1 MSASAQPSS
10 ESADRSAGGT
20 LEKADAENF
29 PVAPFFLPAAWRG
42 DLMAVYGFA
51 RLVDDSGDG
60 DLADPA
66 GTARLLGV
74 ETAPPATPTPPAT
87 RSATPSARSAT
98 PSAQPGPPGPA
109 EVAFRLALLDGLEQD
124 LDRVFESALRP
135 AAAEAPRHP
144 LMRALVPLVDR
155 HGLTPEPFRR
165 LIEANRVDQTT
176 TRYARYEDLI
186 GYCTL
191 SADPVGRLVLAIA
204 GVSTPERIELSDA
217 VCSALQVVEHLQ
229 DVAEDLACGRIYL
242 PAEDLARFGVTE
254 QDLAAPAAGPAVR
267 ELIAFEV
274 GRARTLLDRGA
285 PLVGTVRGRLR
296 LLLAGFTAGGY
307 AALAAIEAAGYDV
320 LAQQTKPD
328 KRRLAAKAAAIFAKG
343 R

>member
-1 MSASAQPSS
+1 M
-10 ESADRSAGGT
+10 T
-20 LEKADAENF
+20 LDKAAAENF
-29 PVAPFFLPAAWRG
+29 PVAPFFLPAAWRD

-51 RLVDDSGDG
+51 RLVDDAGDG

-66 GTARLLGV
+66 GAARLLGV
-74 ETAPPATPTPPAT
+74 AEQPPAA
-87 RSATPSARSAT
+87 
-98 PSAQPGPPGPA
+98 PSAQPGPA
-109 EVAFRLALLDGLEQD
+109 ETAFRLALLDGLERD
-124 LDRVFESALRP
+124 LDRVFEAALHP
-135 AAAEAPRHP
+135 GTAEAPRHP
-144 LMRALVPLVDR
+144 LLRALVPLVDR

-176 TRYARYEDLI
+176 ARYATYQDLI

-204 GVSTPERIELSDA
+204 GVSTPERIRLSDEI
-217 VCSALQVVEHLQ
+217 CSALQIVEHLQ
-229 DVAEDLACGRIYL
+229 DVAEDLAQGRIYL
-242 PAEDLARFGVTE
+242 PEEDLTRFGVTE
-254 QDLAAPAAGPAVR
+254 EELAAPAANGAVR
-267 ELIAFEV
+267 ELIAFEAD
-274 GRARTLLDRGA
+274 RARTLLDHGA

-320 LAQQTKPD
+320 LAQQAKPD

>member
-1 MSASAQPSS
+1 MN
-10 ESADRSAGGT
+10 RSAGET
-20 LEKADAENF
+20 LDKAGAENF
-29 PVAPFFLPAAWRG
+29 PVAPFFLPAAWRD
-42 DLMAVYGFA
+42 DLMAVYGYA
-51 RLVDDSGDG
+51 RLVDDAGDG

-66 GTARLLGV
+66 ATAALLGV
-74 ETAPPATPTPPAT
+74 EATPP
-87 RSATPSARSAT
+87 AT
-98 PSAQPGPPGPA
+98 PSAQSGPPTPRQ
-109 EVAFRLALLDGLEQD
+109 VAFRLALLDGLEHD
-124 LDRVFESALRP
+124 LDRVFEAAFHP
-135 AAAEAPRHP
+135 GAAEGPRHP
-144 LMRALVPLVDR
+144 LLRSLVPLVDR

-176 TRYARYEDLI
+176 TRYAGYDDLI

-217 VCSALQVVEHLQ
+217 ICSALQVVEHLQ
-229 DVAEDLACGRIYL
+229 DVAEDLAHGRIYL

-254 QDLAAPAAGPAVR
+254 ADLAAPTAGGPVR

-274 GRARTLLDRGA
+274 QRARTLLDRGA

-307 AALAAIEAAGYDV
+307 AALAAIEDAGYDV
-320 LAQQTKPD
+320 LAQQAKPD

>member
-1 MSASAQPSS
+1 MNG
-10 ESADRSAGGT
+10 SAGET
-20 LEKADAENF
+20 LDKAGAENF
-29 PVAPFFLPAAWRG
+29 PVAPSFLPAAWRG
-42 DLMAVYGFA
+42 DLMTVYGFA
-51 RLVDDSGDG
+51 RLVDDTGDG

-66 GTARLLGV
+66 ATARLLGIDR
-74 ETAPPATPTPPAT
+74 TPPATP
-87 RSATPSARSAT
+87 SDQS
-98 PSAQPGPPGPA
+98 GPPTA
-109 EVAFRLALLDGLEQD
+109 QETAFRLALLDGLEQD
-124 LDRVFESALRP
+124 LDRVFETALRTAGGSAT
-135 AAAEAPRHP
+135 AAADLPRHP
-144 LMRALVPLVDR
+144 LLAALVPLVDR
-155 HGLTPEPFRR
+155 RGLTPEPFRR

-176 TRYARYEDLI
+176 ARYATFDDLLD
-186 GYCTL
+186 YCTL

-217 VCSALQVVEHLQ
+217 VCSGLQVVEHIQ
-229 DVAEDLACGRIYL
+229 DVAEDLARGRIYL

-254 QDLAAPAAGPAVR
+254 ADLAAPSADGPVR

-307 AALAAIEAAGYDV
+307 AALAAVEDAGYDV
-320 LAQQTKPD
+320 LAQQAKPD

>member
-1 MSASAQPSS
+1 M
-10 ESADRSAGGT
+10 DRSAGAT
-20 LEKADAENF
+20 LDKASAENF
-29 PVAPFFLPAAWRG
+29 PVAPFFLPAAWRD

-51 RLVDDSGDG
+51 RLVDDAGDG

-66 GTARLLGV
+66 GTAGLLGV
-74 ETAPPATPTPPAT
+74 AERPPAAGSDP
-87 RSATPSARSAT
+87 SAT

-109 EVAFRLALLDGLEQD
+109 EVAFRLALLDGLERD
-124 LDRVFESALRP
+124 LDRVFEAVLHP
-135 AAAEAPRHP
+135 GAAEAPRHP

-155 HGLTPEPFRR
+155 RALTPEPFRR

-176 TRYARYEDLI
+176 ARYATYEDLI

-204 GVSTPERIELSDA
+204 GCAAPERIELSDA

-229 DVAEDLACGRIYL
+229 DVAEDLARGRIYL
-242 PAEDLARFGVTE
+242 PAEDLDRFGVTE
-254 QDLAAPAAGPAVR
+254 ADLAAPSADGAVR
-267 ELIAFEV
+267 ELVAFEAA
-274 GRARTLLDRGA
+274 RARTLLDRGA

-320 LAQQTKPD
+320 LAQRAKPD

>member
-1 MSASAQPSS
+1 MTLDKAS
-10 ESADRSAGGT
+10 
-20 LEKADAENF
+20 AENF
-29 PVAPFFLPAAWRG
+29 PVAPFFLPAAWRD

-51 RLVDDSGDG
+51 RLVDDAGDG

-66 GTARLLGV
+66 GAARLLGIA
-74 ETAPPATPTPPAT
+74 ERPPGGAPATTP
-87 RSATPSARSAT
+87 AT
-98 PSAQPGPPGPA
+98 PSAQSGPPGPA

-124 LDRVFESALRP
+124 LDRVFVAALHP
-135 AAAEAPRHP
+135 GTAEGPRHP
-144 LMRALVPLVDR
+144 LLRALVPLVDR

-176 TRYARYEDLI
+176 ARYATYQDLL

-254 QDLAAPAAGPAVR
+254 EELAAPTASGAVR
-267 ELIAFEV
+267 ELVAFEV
-274 GRARTLLDRGA
+274 ARARTLLDRGA

-307 AALAAIEAAGYDV
+307 AALAAIEDAGYDV
-320 LAQQTKPD
+320 LAQQAKPD

>member
-1 MSASAQPSS
+1 MN
-10 ESADRSAGGT
+10 RSAGQT
-20 LEKADAENF
+20 LEKAGAENF
-29 PVAPFFLPAAWRG
+29 PVAPFFLPAAWRD

-51 RLVDDSGDG
+51 RLVDDAGDG

-66 GTARLLGV
+66 ATAALLGI
-74 ETAPPATPTPPAT
+74 EERPP
-87 RSATPSARSAT
+87 AT
-98 PSAQPGPPGPA
+98 PSAQPGPPAPP
-109 EVAFRLALLDGLEQD
+109 EVAFRLALLDGLEHD
-124 LDRVFESALRP
+124 LDRAFETALHPSGADR
-135 AAAEAPRHP
+135 PRHP
-144 LMRALVPLVDR
+144 LLRALVPLVDR

-176 TRYARYEDLI
+176 ARYATYDDLV

-204 GVSTPERIELSDA
+204 GVSTPERTELSDA
-217 VCSALQVVEHLQ
+217 VCTALQVVEHLQ
-229 DVAEDLACGRIYL
+229 DVAEDLHRGRIYL
-242 PAEDLARFGVTE
+242 PTEDLQRFGVTE
-254 QDLAAPAAGPAVR
+254 ADLAAPSADGAVR

-274 GRARTLLDRGA
+274 ERARTLLDRGA

-307 AALAAIEAAGYDV
+307 AALAAIEDAGYDV
-320 LAQQTKPD
+320 LARQAKPD

>member
-1 MSASAQPSS
+1 M
-10 ESADRSAGGT
+10 DGSAGET
-20 LEKADAENF
+20 LDKASAENF
-29 PVAPFFLPAAWRG
+29 PVAPFFLPAAWRD

-51 RLVDDSGDG
+51 RLVDDAGDG

-66 GTARLLGV
+66 GAARLLGV
-74 ETAPPATPTPPAT
+74 AERPPV
-87 RSATPSARSAT
+87 T
-98 PSAQPGPPGPA
+98 PSAQSGPPGPA
-109 EVAFRLALLDGLEQD
+109 EVAFRLALLDGLERD
-124 LDRVFESALRP
+124 LDRVFETALRP
-135 AAAEAPRHP
+135 GAAETPRHP
-144 LMRALVPLVDR
+144 LMRGLVPLVDR
-155 HGLTPEPFRR
+155 HALTPEPFRR

-176 TRYARYEDLI
+176 ARYAGYQDLI

-204 GVSTPERIELSDA
+204 GVATPERIELSDA
-217 VCSALQVVEHLQ
+217 VCSGLQVVEHIQ
-229 DVAEDLACGRIYL
+229 DVAEDLARGRIYL

-254 QDLAAPAAGPAVR
+254 ADLAAPAAGPAVR
-267 ELIAFEV
+267 ELIAHEV
-274 GRARTLLDRGA
+274 DRARTLLDRGA

-307 AALAAIEAAGYDV
+307 AALAAVEDAGYDV

-328 KRRLAAKAAAIFAKG
+328 KRRLAVRAAAIFAKG

>member
-1 MSASAQPSS
+1 MNG
-10 ESADRSAGGT
+10 SAGQT
-20 LEKADAENF
+20 LDKAGAENF
-29 PVAPFFLPAAWRG
+29 PVAPFFLPAAWRD

-51 RLVDDSGDG
+51 RLVDDAGDG

-66 GTARLLGV
+66 ATARLLGV
-74 ETAPPATPTPPAT
+74 EQPPP
-87 RSATPSARSAT
+87 AT
-98 PSAQPGPPGPA
+98 PSAQPGPPTPR
-109 EVAFRLALLDGLEQD
+109 ETAFRLALLDGLEHD
-124 LDRVFESALRP
+124 LDRVFETALRTP
-135 AAAEAPRHP
+135 GGSGTGTDRPRHP
-144 LMRALVPLVDR
+144 LLDALVPLVDR

-176 TRYARYEDLI
+176 ARYATFDDLL

-217 VCSALQVVEHLQ
+217 VCSGLQVAEHIQ
-229 DVAEDLACGRIYL
+229 DVAEDLAHGRIYL

-254 QDLAAPAAGPAVR
+254 ADLAAPSADGAVR

-274 GRARTLLDRGA
+274 ERARTLLDRGA

-307 AALAAIEAAGYDV
+307 AALAAVEDAGYDV
-320 LAQQTKPD
+320 LAQQAKPD

>member
-1 MSASAQPSS
+1 MN
-10 ESADRSAGGT
+10 RSAGET
-20 LEKADAENF
+20 LDKAGAENF
-29 PVAPFFLPAAWRG
+29 PVAPFFLPAAWRD

-51 RLVDDSGDG
+51 RLVDDAGDG

-66 GTARLLGV
+66 ATAALLGV
-74 ETAPPATPTPPAT
+74 DARPP
-87 RSATPSARSAT
+87 AT
-98 PSAQPGPPGPA
+98 PSAQSGPPAPA
-109 EVAFRLALLDGLEQD
+109 EVAFRLALLDGLERD
-124 LDRVFESALRP
+124 LDRVFE
-135 AAAEAPRHP
+135 AASHPGAPDGPRHP
-144 LMRALVPLVDR
+144 LLRRLVPLVDR
-155 HGLTPEPFRR
+155 RGLTPEPFRR

-176 TRYARYEDLI
+176 TRYADYDDLI

-217 VCSALQVVEHLQ
+217 ICSGLQVVEHLQ
-229 DVAEDLACGRIYL
+229 DVAEDLARGRIYL
-242 PAEDLARFGVTE
+242 PTEDLVRFGVTE
-254 QDLAAPAAGPAVR
+254 ADLAAPTADGPVR

-274 GRARTLLDRGA
+274 RRARTLLDRGA

-307 AALAAIEAAGYDV
+307 AALAAIEDAGYDV
-320 LAQQTKPD
+320 LAQQAKPD

>member
-1 MSASAQPSS
+1 M
-10 ESADRSAGGT
+10 T
-20 LEKADAENF
+20 LDKANAENF

-51 RLVDDSGDG
+51 RLVDDAGDG

-66 GTARLLGV
+66 GAARLLGV
-74 ETAPPATPTPPAT
+74 AERPP
-87 RSATPSARSAT
+87 AT
-98 PSAQPGPPGPA
+98 PSAQSGPPTAA
-109 EVAFRLALLDGLEQD
+109 ETVFRLALLDGLEQD
-124 LDRVFESALRP
+124 LDRVFESVLHP
-135 AAAEAPRHP
+135 AAAETPRHP
-144 LMRALVPLVDR
+144 LLRALVPVVDR

-176 TRYARYEDLI
+176 TRYATYDDLI

-204 GVSTPERIELSDA
+204 GVSTPARIELSDA

-229 DVAEDLACGRIYL
+229 DVAEDLSHGRIYL

-254 QDLAAPAAGPAVR
+254 AELAAPTASGAVR
-267 ELIAFEV
+267 ELIAFEAD
-274 GRARTLLDRGA
+274 RARTLLDRGA

-307 AALAAIEAAGYDV
+307 AALAAIEDAGYDV
-320 LAQQTKPD
+320 LAQQAKPD

>member
-1 MSASAQPSS
+1 MNS
-10 ESADRSAGGT
+10 SAGQT
-20 LEKADAENF
+20 LDKAGAENF
-29 PVAPFFLPAAWRG
+29 PVAPFFLPAAWRD

-51 RLVDDSGDG
+51 RLVDDAGDG

-66 GTARLLGV
+66 ATARLLGV
-74 ETAPPATPTPPAT
+74 EQAPP
-87 RSATPSARSAT
+87 AT
-98 PSAQPGPPGPA
+98 PSAQPGPPTPQ
-109 EVAFRLALLDGLEQD
+109 ETAFRLALLDGLEQD
-124 LDRVFESALRP
+124 LDRVFETALRTAGGS
-135 AAAEAPRHP
+135 AAGADRPRHP
-144 LMRALVPLVDR
+144 LMGALVPLVDR

-176 TRYARYEDLI
+176 ARYATFDDLI

-217 VCSALQVVEHLQ
+217 VCSGLQVAEHIQ
-229 DVAEDLACGRIYL
+229 DVAEDLAHGRIYL

-254 QDLAAPAAGPAVR
+254 ADLAAPSADGAVR

-274 GRARTLLDRGA
+274 ERARTLLDRGA

-307 AALAAIEAAGYDV
+307 AALAAVEDAGYDV
-320 LAQQTKPD
+320 LAQQAKPD

>member
-10 ESADRSAGGT
+10 DPAEQAAGAT
-20 LEKADAENF
+20 LDKADLENF
-29 PVAPFFLPAAWRG
+29 PVAPFFLPAAWRT

-51 RLVDDSGDG
+51 RLVDDAGDG

-66 GTARLLGV
+66 GVARLLGV
-74 ETAPPATPTPPAT
+74 PA
-87 RSATPSARSAT
+87 SGE
-98 PSAQPGPPGPA
+98 PGGT
-109 EVAFRLALLDGLEQD
+109 EFRLGLLDGLERD
-124 LDRVFESALRP
+124 LDRAFESALHPGAGP
-135 AAAEAPRHP
+135 AADGAPRHP
-144 LMRALVPLVDR
+144 LMRALVPLVGR

-176 TRYARYEDLI
+176 VRYGTYQDLV

-191 SADPVGRLVLAIA
+191 SADPVGRLVLSIA
-204 GVSTPERIELSDA
+204 GVSTPERIDLSDA
-217 VCSALQVVEHLQ
+217 VCTALQVVEHLQ
-229 DVAEDLACGRIYL
+229 DVAEDLARGRIYL

-254 QDLAAPAAGPAVR
+254 DELAAPSANGAVR
-267 ELIAFEV
+267 ELVAFEAD
-274 GRARTLLDRGA
+274 RARTLLDRGA

-320 LAQQTKPD
+320 LAQQPKPD
-328 KRRLAAKAAAIFAKG
+328 KRRLAVKAATLFAKG